1 MKATH
6 ENQLQLLDLQKLD
19 QRESRLRHQ
28 RDSHPAHETVR
39 ELAARADDLRR
50 AAVSQAA
57 VIADCERETQRLE
70 DERTKVAERRVRQQ
84 GRIERNEVPLRD
96 INPMQH
102 EIAQMDQRLSVLEND
117 QLAAEEKLEAAREA
131 QDAMV
136 REGDAIVADVEKT
149 KAQFLEDTAA
159 IDAEL
164 REVLAER
171 RALAAALPSDLVEE
185 YERARTRNGALAVLE
200 VRDGNPMG
208 AATDLSPLELESIRL
223 TPADELYWTEDTG
236 QIVVRTSN

>member
-84 GRIERNEVPLRD
+84 GRI
-96 INPMQH
+96 
-102 EIAQMDQRLSVLEND
+102 AQMDQRLSVLEND

-149 KAQFLEDTAA
+149 KVQFLEDTAA

>member
-149 KAQFLEDTAA
+149 KVQFLEDPAA

>member
-1 MKATH
+1 MKATY
-6 ENQLQLLDLQKLD
+6 EKQLQLLDLQKLD

-149 KAQFLEDTAA
+149 KVQFLEDTAA

>member
-39 ELAARADDLRR
+39 ELVARADDLRR

>member
-19 QRESRLRHQ
+19 QREARLRHQ
-28 RDSHPAHETVR
+28 RDSHPAPETVR
-39 ELAARADDLRR
+39 DLAARADDLRR

-149 KAQFLEDTAA
+149 KVQFLEDTAA

>member
-149 KAQFLEDTAA
+149 KVQFLEDTAA

>member
-223 TPADELYWTEDTG
+223 TPADELYWIEDTG

>member
-1 MKATH
+1 MKATY
-6 ENQLQLLDLQKLD
+6 EKQLQLLDLQKLD

-149 KAQFLEDTAA
+149 KVQFLEDTAA

-223 TPADELYWTEDTG
+223 TPADELYWIEDTG

>member
-1 MKATH
+1 MKATY

>member
-136 REGDAIVADVEKT
+136 REGGAIVADVEKT